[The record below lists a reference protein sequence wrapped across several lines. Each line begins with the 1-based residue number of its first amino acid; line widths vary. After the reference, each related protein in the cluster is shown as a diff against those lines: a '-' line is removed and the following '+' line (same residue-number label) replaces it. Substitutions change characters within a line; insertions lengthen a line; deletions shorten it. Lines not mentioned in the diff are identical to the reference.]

1 MGKLFGIS
9 KDGKPPKQSG
19 KFISN
24 DNVNQSGFDPNYN
37 QMNYNQNY
45 NQNGET
51 FVYDSVPS
59 NMINNLQ
66 NYPSNGMNG
75 EMNYNN
81 QGYVDMN
88 NQYYNNQGYV
98 DMNNQNYDMN
108 SQYNNQAYGD
118 YNNQGYVD
126 MNNQSYN
133 NQGYVDMNGQS
144 YDNQGYVDMSS
155 QYANQSYDNYNN
167 SNFVDMN
174 NQNYDMNSQ
183 YNNQAYSDYN
193 NQGYVDMNNQVDYNQ
208 SQDSTNYEMNNSSTG
223 NVDMPLPNINE
234 GMEVQTEAVEKVD
247 TSLKEDNVIAP
258 RGVQPP
264 KEDIVATEV
273 IEIPELALEPATE
286 VEEETEP
293 EKEEILD
300 PLNNANNPIPV
311 NPVAPKDDY
320 VEEELPE
327 DVKANVFSVF
337 NMMIGMFFSPGTTI
351 ITNSKK
357 YRSLPKALSVTLWV
371 SVISIIMAMLTRIV
385 VGMFRTSYNSV
396 SGFSSIY
403 LDFANIFNIDNY
415 VPYFIVAIIMTFGAI
430 AIASLVYYASS
441 FLNSKGV
448 HMGTYFMV
456 SSLAMVPVIFG
467 VLVLYPIASIISMYI
482 GLLLFIFTFLYTLIS
497 FFLGMNEV
505 LVFGNIN
512 KRILYNVINLSLIFL
527 ILIIIFVLC
536 FRLNILIPPEI
547 YF

>member
-19 KFISN
+19 KFINN
-24 DNVNQSGFDPNYN
+24 DNVGQSGFDPNYN
-37 QMNYNQNY
+37 QMNYSQNY
-45 NQNGET
+45 NQNSET

-59 NMINNLQ
+59 NMINYQQ

-75 EMNYNN
+75 EMNYNNSSFVDMSSQNYVDMSNQNYNN

-88 NQYYNNQGYV
+88 NQYYNNSGYADMSGQNYV
-98 DMNNQNYDMN
+98 DMSNQNYNNQNYVDMNSQYVGQSYDNNASYIDMNNQNYGMN

-118 YNNQGYVD
+118 YNNQSYVD
-126 MNNQSYN
+126 MNNQ
-133 NQGYVDMNGQS
+133 
-144 YDNQGYVDMSS
+144 
-155 QYANQSYDNYNN
+155 A
-167 SNFVDMN
+167 
-174 NQNYDMNSQ
+174 
-183 YNNQAYSDYN
+183 
-193 NQGYVDMNNQVDYNQ
+193 DYNQ
-208 SQDSTNYEMNNSSTG
+208 VQESTNYENNNSVG
-223 NVDMPLPNINE
+223 NVDMSLPNTNE
-234 GMEVQTEAVEKVD
+234 GMEVQTEVVEEVD
-247 TSLKEDNVIAP
+247 SSSKEDDVIAP
-258 RGVQPP
+258 RGVQAP
-264 KEDIVATEV
+264 KEDIVVSEV
-273 IEIPELALEPATE
+273 IEIPELSLETVEE

-320 VEEELPE
+320 VEEDLPE

-337 NMMIGMFFSPGTTI
+337 NMMVGMFFSPGTTI
-351 ITNSKK
+351 ITNSNK

-403 LDFANIFNIDNY
+403 LDFANVFNIDNY

-430 AIASLVYYASS
+430 SIASLIYYASS

-527 ILIIIFVLC
+527 IMIIIFVLC

>member
-19 KFISN
+19 KFINN
-24 DNVNQSGFDPNYN
+24 DNVGQSGFDPNYN
-37 QMNYNQNY
+37 QMNYSQNY
-45 NQNGET
+45 NQNSET
-51 FVYDSVPS
+51 FVYDSIPS
-59 NMINNLQ
+59 NMINYQQ

-75 EMNYNN
+75 EMNYNNSSFVDMSSQNYVDMSNQNYNN

-88 NQYYNNQGYV
+88 NQYYNNSGYADMSGQNYV
-98 DMNNQNYDMN
+98 DMSNQNYNNQNYGMN

-118 YNNQGYVD
+118 YNNQSYVD
-126 MNNQSYN
+126 MNNQAEY
-133 NQGYVDMNGQS
+133 
-144 YDNQGYVDMSS
+144 
-155 QYANQSYDNYNN
+155 
-167 SNFVDMN
+167 
-174 NQNYDMNSQ
+174 
-183 YNNQAYSDYN
+183 
-193 NQGYVDMNNQVDYNQ
+193 NQVQ
-208 SQDSTNYEMNNSSTG
+208 ESTNYENNNSVG
-223 NVDMPLPNINE
+223 NVDMPLPNTNE
-234 GMEVQTEAVEKVD
+234 AMEVQTEVVEEVD
-247 TSLKEDNVIAP
+247 SSLKEDDVIAP
-258 RGVQPP
+258 RGVQAP
-264 KEDIVATEV
+264 KEDIVVSEV
-273 IEIPELALEPATE
+273 IEIPELSLETVEE

-311 NPVAPKDDY
+311 NPVAPKDDF
-320 VEEELPE
+320 VEEDLPE

-337 NMMIGMFFSPGTTI
+337 NMMVGMFFSPGTTI

-403 LDFANIFNIDNY
+403 LDFANVFNIDNY

-430 AIASLVYYASS
+430 SIASLIYYASS

-527 ILIIIFVLC
+527 IMIIIFVLC